1 VHVLATATA
10 PWRYAPRPEGGVARL
25 RTSGSETLL
34 QPEEI
39 QQLILF
45 SKELPSRFPP
55 IVDDEGHAVAAD
67 VEFAF
72 VGGKLQLLQIRPFL
86 ESRRARASA
95 YLLRMDDAL
104 RAAASKSVRL
114 REVPAP

>member
-1 VHVLATATA
+1 
-10 PWRYAPRPEGGVARL
+10 EGGVAKL
-25 RTSGSETLL
+25 RTTGNQTLL
-34 QPEEI
+34 QPDEI
-39 QQLILF
+39 RQLIQF

-55 IVDDEGHAVAAD
+55 LVDDAGHGVAAD

-104 RAAASKSVRL
+104 RAAFGKTVRL
-114 REVPAP
+114 SEVPAP